1 MQALRKAEDAN
12 VELSG
17 AKRQARAAF
26 GSSRALESTGTG
38 TMLSARKSR
47 FFASGSRRA
56 RPLLRPQERRSTTVA
71 FSAQPSNSSRTQK
84 RFGEQRHRHNAQC
97 AKKPLLRLRQPESTA
112 AAETSRTKK
121 HNSGILC
128 AALKL
133 IKDVPGA
140 GGFRQQPRFGEQ
152 RHRHNAQCAKKP
164 LLRLRQPE
172 STAAAE
178 TSRTKKHNSG
188 ILCAALK
195 LIKDERVEKLSAKM
209 QALRKAEDANVE
221 LSGAKRRARAAFGSS
236 RALENSGTG
245 TMLSAR
251 KSRFFASGSRRARP
265 LLRPEERSSITVA
278 FSAQPS
284 NSSRTVPFLSTT
296 F

>member
-17 AKRQARAAF
+17 AKRRARAAF

-71 FSAQPSNSSRTQK
+71 FSAQPSNSSRT
-84 RFGEQRHRHNAQC
+84 
-97 AKKPLLRLRQPESTA
+97 
-112 AAETSRTKK
+112 
-121 HNSGILC
+121 
-128 AALKL
+128 
-133 IKDVPGA
+133 
-140 GGFRQQPRFGEQ
+140 
-152 RHRHNAQCAKKP
+152 
-164 LLRLRQPE
+164 
-172 STAAAE
+172 
-178 TSRTKKHNSG
+178 
-188 ILCAALK
+188 
-195 LIKDERVEKLSAKM
+195 M

-221 LSGAKRRARAAFGSS
+221 LSGAKRRARAAFGSRS
-236 RALENSGTG
+236 ALESTGTG

-265 LLRPEERSSITVA
+265 LLRPEERSSTTVA

>member
-17 AKRQARAAF
+17 AKRRARAAF
-26 GSSRALESTGTG
+26 GSSRALENSGTG
-38 TMLSARKSR
+38 TMLSARRSR

-56 RPLLRPQERRSTTVA
+56 RPLLRPEERSTTTVA
-71 FSAQPSNSSRTQK
+71 FSAQPS
-84 RFGEQRHRHNAQC
+84 
-97 AKKPLLRLRQPESTA
+97 
-112 AAETSRTKK
+112 
-121 HNSGILC
+121 
-128 AALKL
+128 
-133 IKDVPGA
+133 
-140 GGFRQQPRFGEQ
+140 
-152 RHRHNAQCAKKP
+152 
-164 LLRLRQPE
+164 
-172 STAAAE
+172 
-178 TSRTKKHNSG
+178 
-188 ILCAALK
+188 K

-251 KSRFFASGSRRARP
+251 KSFFFASGSRRARP

>member
-12 VELSG
+12 VELSE
-17 AKRQARAAF
+17 AKRRARAAF
-26 GSSRALESTGTG
+26 GSSRALESSGTA

-56 RPLLRPQERRSTTVA
+56 RPLLRPEERSSTTVA

-97 AKKPLLRLRQPESTA
+97 AKKPLLRLRHPESTA

-133 IKDVPGA
+133 IKDAPRCIKLDERQGNCWVKFSVPAQFLLVRKSGKAFGEDSGAQKSRRRQCGALRSQVPGA
-140 GGFRQQPRFGEQ
+140 GGCRQQKRFGE
-152 RHRHNAQCAKKP
+152 HCYRHNAQCAKKP

-172 STAAAE
+172 SAAAAE
-178 TSRTKKHNSG
+178 T
-188 ILCAALK
+188 
-195 LIKDERVEKLSAKM
+195 
-209 QALRKAEDANVE
+209 
-221 LSGAKRRARAAFGSS
+221 
-236 RALENSGTG
+236 
-245 TMLSAR
+245 
-251 KSRFFASGSRRARP
+251 
-265 LLRPEERSSITVA
+265 
-278 FSAQPS
+278 
-284 NSSRTVPFLSTT
+284 
-296 F
+296 

>member
-17 AKRQARAAF
+17 AKRRARAAF

-56 RPLLRPQERRSTTVA
+56 RPLLRPEERSSTTVA

-97 AKKPLLRLRQPESTA
+97 AKKPLLRLRHPESTA

-133 IKDVPGA
+133 IKD
-140 GGFRQQPRFGEQ
+140 
-152 RHRHNAQCAKKP
+152 
-164 LLRLRQPE
+164 
-172 STAAAE
+172 
-178 TSRTKKHNSG
+178 
-188 ILCAALK
+188 
-195 LIKDERVEKLSAKM
+195 
-209 QALRKAEDANVE
+209 
-221 LSGAKRRARAAFGSS
+221 
-236 RALENSGTG
+236 GT
-245 TMLSAR
+245 
-251 KSRFFASGSRRARP
+251 
-265 LLRPEERSSITVA
+265 
-278 FSAQPS
+278 
-284 NSSRTVPFLSTT
+284 FLVD
-296 F
+296 